1 MLRFYK
7 VVGVSMT
14 PTLYQGDYVLCLTW
28 PLFRFK
34 ESQVVVVN
42 HPKYQTIIKRIKH
55 IKQISDKRSY
65 WLVGDNPLSTSS
77 QELGFVTQE
86 NIAGL
91 VLLKIANKRKV
102 ASC

>member
-7 VVGVSMT
+7 VVGASMT
-14 PTLYQGDYVLCLTW
+14 PTFSQGDYVLCLTW
-28 PLFRFK
+28 PLFSLA

-42 HPKYQTIIKRIKH
+42 HPKYQTIIKRIKR
-55 IKQISDKRSY
+55 IKKISDKKGY
-65 WLVGDNPLSTSS
+65 FLVGDNPQSTSS

-91 VLLKIANKRKV
+91 VLLKIVNERKIP
-102 ASC
+102 SY

>member
-7 VVGVSMT
+7 VVGASMT
-14 PTLYQGDYVLCLTW
+14 PTFYQGDYVLCLTW
-28 PLFRFK
+28 PLFRFT

-42 HPKYQTIIKRIKH
+42 HPKYQTIIKRIKS
-55 IKQISDKRSY
+55 IKQISDNRSY
-65 WLVGDNPLSTSS
+65 WLVGDNPQSTSS

-91 VLLKIANKRKV
+91 VLLKIANKRLV

>member
-14 PTLYQGDYVLCLTW
+14 PTLYPGDYVLCLTQ
-28 PLFRFK
+28 PLFRLK
-34 ESQVVVVN
+34 KNQVVVVN
-42 HPKYQTIIKRIKH
+42 HPKYQKIIKRIR
-55 IKQISDKRSY
+55 QACDNRGYS
-65 WLVGDNPLSTSS
+65 LTGDNSQSTSS

-86 NIAGL
+86 SVVGL

-102 ASC
+102 ASCYFW